1 MDCHIEYI
9 VYTEGKCIGYIQ
21 LKRKNV
27 FEREINP
34 FPELGLESCT
44 QKKASVVSTPNVCYT
59 FLLYVKLLPFQPFPV
74 HLFFQIQL

>member
-34 FPELGLESCT
+34 FPEL
-44 QKKASVVSTPNVCYT
+44 VVSTHNVCYT